1 MAPLTFSDVLEAA
14 RRDTAEAGEVRHAV
28 RLLWFTLPFGTGVAS
43 DACGAPRS
51 QLARRYAG
59 ASTARTPV
67 PVDAATIAHE
77 LGVDASS
84 SRCELGEARRR
95 FAVRNHPDRA
105 PPQLKELATARMA
118 IVNELID
125 GWIESG
131 CAREIRSN

>member
-1 MAPLTFSDVLEAA
+1 MARLTFNDVLDAA
-14 RRDTAEAGEVRHAV
+14 RRDTAEAGEARHAV
-28 RLLWFTLPFGTGVAS
+28 RPLWFPPPFETGVAS
-43 DACGAPRS
+43 DARGAPRS
-51 QLARRYAG
+51 LLARRYAG
-59 ASTARTPV
+59 ASTAHTPV
-67 PVDAATIAHE
+67 AVDAATIAHE

-84 SRCELGEARRR
+84 SRSELAEARRR